1 MATLKE
7 SLTFDDV
14 TLVPQFSSILPSE
27 ASIETSLGPKL
38 NLRVPFL
45 SSAMDTVT
53 ESKMAIAVAK
63 EGGLGIIH
71 RNLSIKQQCN
81 EVKKVK
87 NKKLIV
93 GAAIGTSK
101 EDIVRANK
109 LIENNVDLLVIDT
122 AHGHSK
128 KVLLT
133 LKKLKKIV
141 KKIPICAGNIATA
154 ESAKV
159 LANEGADILKVGIG
173 PGSICTTRIVS
184 GIGVPQISAVMEVK
198 KGIRKNKKVKII
210 SDGGV
215 KFLGDAAKAL
225 AAGADAVMMGS
236 VFAGTEESPGKKFK
250 YKKKLYKSFR
260 GMGSIG
266 AMMDGSSG
274 RYFQKNY
281 KDRTK
286 FIPEGVEGRVAYKG
300 KVERIIYQLKGGL
313 KSSMGY
319 IGAKDIKILQKKS
332 KFVKITKAGFYESM
346 VHNVEVTKDGDNYR
360 I

>member
-14 TLVPQFSSILPSE
+14 TLVPRFSNVLP
-27 ASIETSLGPKL
+27 AETSLKIDL
-38 NLRVPFL
+38 SKNINLKIPFI

-53 ESKMAIAVAK
+53 ESRMAISIAK
-63 EGGLGIIH
+63 EGGLGILH
-71 RNLSIKQQCN
+71 RNLNINQQIT

-87 NKKLIV
+87 KNRLIV
-93 GAAIGTSK
+93 GAAIGTSV
-101 EDIVRANK
+101 EDIVRAKK
-109 LIENNVDLLVIDT
+109 LIDNDIDIIVIDT

-128 KVLLT
+128 KVINI
-133 LKKLKKIV
+133 LKKI
-141 KKIPICAGNIATA
+141 KKVSKNIPICAGNIATKEA
-154 ESAKV
+154 AHM
-159 LANEGADILKVGIG
+159 LASEGADILKVGIG

-184 GIGVPQISAVMEVK
+184 GIGVPQISAVMDVK
-198 KGIRKNKKVKII
+198 KGIVKNKKVKII

-215 KFLGDAAKAL
+215 KFLGDVAKAL

-250 YKKKLYKSFR
+250 YKNKLYKSFR
-260 GMGSIG
+260 GMGSVG

-281 KDRTK
+281 KDKSK
-286 FIPEGVEGRVAYKG
+286 FIAEGVEGRVLFKG
-300 KVERIIYQLKGGL
+300 KVDKIIYQLKGGL
-313 KSSMGY
+313 RSSMGY
-319 IGAKDIKILQKKS
+319 VGAKNIKELQKKA

-346 VHNVEVTKDGDNYR
+346 VHNVEVTNEGNNFR
-360 I
+360 L

>member
-1 MATLKE
+1 MATIKE

-14 TLVPQFSSILPSE
+14 TLVPQYSSILPSQ
-27 ASIETSLGPKL
+27 ASVNTILAPNIKL
-38 NLRVPFL
+38 KIPFM

-53 ESKMAIAVAK
+53 ESKMAIAIAQQ
-63 EGGLGIIH
+63 GGIGVIH
-71 RNLSIKQQCN
+71 RNLNISKQCQ

-93 GAAIGTSK
+93 AAAIGTSND
-101 EDIVRANK
+101 DILRARK
-109 LIENNVDLLVIDT
+109 LIENNLDLIVIDT

-128 KVLLT
+128 KVISI
-133 LKKLKKIV
+133 LKKIKKIA

-154 ESAKV
+154 ESAKILV
-159 LANEGADILKVGIG
+159 SEGADILKVGIG

-184 GIGVPQISAVMEVK
+184 GIGVPQISAVMNVK
-198 KGIRKNKKVKII
+198 KGIGKNKKVKII
-210 SDGGV
+210 SDGGI

-236 VFAGTEESPGKKFK
+236 IFAGTEECPGKKFK
-250 YKKKLYKSFR
+250 HNNKFYKSFR

-281 KDRTK
+281 KDKSK
-286 FIPEGVEGRVAYKG
+286 FIPEGVEGRIEFKG
-300 KVERIIYQLKGGL
+300 KVERIIYQLTGGL

-319 IGAKDIKILQKKS
+319 IGAKDIQGLQKKS

-346 VHNVEVTKDGDNYR
+346 VHNVEVTNDGKNYL